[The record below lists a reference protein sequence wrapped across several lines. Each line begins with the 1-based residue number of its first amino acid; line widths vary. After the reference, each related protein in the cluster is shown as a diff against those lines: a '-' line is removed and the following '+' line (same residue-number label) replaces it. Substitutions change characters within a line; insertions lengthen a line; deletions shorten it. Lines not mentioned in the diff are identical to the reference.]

1 MYPFT
6 DLGEYTFK
14 VHFFSLKD
22 LNRQIVQTNYAT
34 VSIPKLEFEVP
45 PNKGGKKMFKIKTC
59 MLWFQ
64 ACLTGGLTVDHCLL
78 YVFRPLFF
86 S

>member
-45 PNKGGKKMFKIKTC
+45 PNKGGKRMFNKN

-64 ACLTGGLTVDHCLL
+64 ARLTGGLTVDHCLL
-78 YVFRPLFF
+78 YIFRPLFF